1 MKIKSGTLDQG
12 WELVDRLDHDNV
24 NYYSFR
30 EGGSIDH

>member
-24 NYYSFR
+24 CKVAPFFR
-30 EGGSIDH
+30 EGG